1 MIGAVEVSGIWN
13 GVCGSFSL
21 RRTTPAFLRLSDL
34 FRRRN
39 ILPRMNDAYLRSC
52 HRGND
57 PLCPIFRLGDVVRE
71 AGEKFSVMAVEVG
84 SPTWVLFIK
93 FESVKCCWNI
103 LASRLTRQEAA
114 SLLLCELCVVLK
126 RRNETDL
133 TSTNRNKLSSVCV

>member
-13 GVCGSFSL
+13 RVCGSFSL

-114 SLLLCELCVVLK
+114 THHFYFVSFV
-126 RRNETDL
+126 
-133 TSTNRNKLSSVCV
+133 LSSKGEMKRT